1 MAFVVPR
8 PGSVLSETEI
18 LDFLETRL
26 AVMSCRA
33 PSTFRD
39 SLPGT
44 STGKVIKAELRKW
57 ALGVLWC

>member
-1 MAFVVPR
+1 
-8 PGSVLSETEI
+8 VLSETEI